1 MMIPIHLLQALIKSE
16 AFQKLHSLSNT
27 NQNEQIT
34 QKLSTNLSG
43 LMPGINGEIT
53 ENGVQHSR
61 LLQADTVE
69 LTSNDS
75 NELFQQQIT
84 FQNPAYKNF
93 SIRMDGRKKNGEI
106 DPDYCHL
113 LFSLELKYL
122 KEVVIDVKVQNR
134 ILSIAIFNDTE
145 GIESLVDELKTTLQ
159 TNLEQ
164 QGYLL
169 SSIKV
174 VTPTTRDKQ
183 TEKTRFD
190 GFHERVDIKI

>member
-1 MMIPIHLLQALIKSE
+1 MIPIHILQALIKSE
-16 AFQKLHSLSNT
+16 AFQKLHSLSNAS
-27 NQNEQIT
+27 QSEQKT
-34 QKLSTNLSG
+34 QKSTTNLTS
-43 LMPGINGEIT
+43 LLPVLQGEIS
-53 ENGVQHSR
+53 ENIAQQSR
-61 LLQADTVE
+61 MLQTDTVE

-84 FQNPAYKNF
+84 FQNPTYKNF

-113 LFSLELKYL
+113 LFSLELNHL

-145 GIESLVDELKTTLQ
+145 GIGSVVEELKSTLQ

-164 QGYLL
+164 HGYLL
-169 SSIKV
+169 SSIKIV
-174 VTPTTRDKQ
+174 NPTTRDKRP
-183 TEKTRFD
+183 EKTILE
-190 GFHERVDIKI
+190 GINERVDLKI